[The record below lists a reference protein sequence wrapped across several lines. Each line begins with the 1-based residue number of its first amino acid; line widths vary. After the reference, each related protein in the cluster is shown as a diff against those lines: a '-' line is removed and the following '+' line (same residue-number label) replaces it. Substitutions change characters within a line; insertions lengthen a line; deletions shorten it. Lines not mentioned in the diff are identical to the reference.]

1 MNLIK
6 KLIFSTLV
14 FIPTYAPAT
23 FASEAISIQM
33 EVMMRSPS
41 SIKNMCDRAYYY
53 NSSSGLS
60 YYGYLSEQMRKYAM
74 QNNTQMYNS
83 NAAEANLFERYCPG
97 SF

>member
-6 KLIFSTLV
+6 KFVFSTL
-14 FIPTYAPAT
+14 FLIPTYAPAT
-23 FASEAISIQM
+23 FASEAISVQM

-53 NSSSGLS
+53 NSSTGLS

-74 QNNTQMYNS
+74 INNTQMYNS

-97 SF
+97 SY